1 MFVPVEPARIRED
14 TVTTPPR
21 ASLGTSPSAAGP
33 GRSTMA
39 TTPRRVSLCLETPSP
54 PPNAPLP
61 PNPPRRLSLVSLNSG
76 PPPTPPPNRPLPPL
90 PTSTPRKRPAS
101 YGSHFTAVQ
110 MGQEASMAQ
119 FVGDIA
125 DSQLPETPTRA
136 YSQRHPR
143 SRTYANQMKRL
154 SAPAAPVD
162 PITLR
167 TPTYI
172 AQRNRHTNMFDILQ
186 DLDVPQPL
194 DNIHEEEG
202 ARDGVVLPGPVALV
216 DFAVPATEPVASGDR
231 FSVMGSVS
239 GDTSEEGKDG
249 DEMYGFENLHLLIRE
264 LEGLPVPER
273 AQIPLT
279 SLPRPGSS
287 TGKKEKK
294 RMFPPFFPLFLVEI
308 LM

>member
-21 ASLGTSPSAAGP
+21 VSLGTSPSAAGP

-39 TTPRRVSLCLETPSP
+39 TTPRHPFAPAKCSSSTQFTKTIEYCVSELWSPS
-54 PPNAPLP
+54 NTT
-61 PNPPRRLSLVSLNSG
+61 SK
-76 PPPTPPPNRPLPPL
+76 PPTA
-90 PTSTPRKRPAS
+90 TSPHQYPEKA
-101 YGSHFTAVQ
+101 AVQ
-110 MGQEASMAQ
+110 IDQEDSMAQ
-119 FVGDIA
+119 FVEGIA

-202 ARDGVVLPGPVALV
+202 ARDGVVLPGPVALG
-216 DFAVPATEPVASGDR
+216 DFAVPATEALASGDR
-231 FSVMGSVS
+231 FNVMGF
-239 GDTSEEGKDG
+239 G
-249 DEMYGFENLHLLIRE
+249 
-264 LEGLPVPER
+264 
-273 AQIPLT
+273 
-279 SLPRPGSS
+279 
-287 TGKKEKK
+287 
-294 RMFPPFFPLFLVEI
+294 
-308 LM
+308 